1 MFTRRDPG
9 AGRTGQTPEPA
20 HAAARRAGRPSGATI
35 AASST
40 ASSGAASGAGTS
52 THQSAAAMVRELVI
66 RGLERDEAG
75 NVVARLFGLPP
86 VRGGW
91 TAREIDHLR
100 FVLTTT
106 SSAIVASPA
115 RGNIH

>member
-1 MFTRRDPG
+1 
-9 AGRTGQTPEPA
+9 
-20 HAAARRAGRPSGATI
+20 
-35 AASST
+35 
-40 ASSGAASGAGTS
+40 
-52 THQSAAAMVRELVI
+52 MVRELVI

-75 NVVARLFGLPP
+75 NVVAGLFGLPP

-100 FVLTTT
+100 FVLTTP
-106 SSAIVASPA
+106 VAVAAPPA